1 MDEFADG
8 VSGTKSRGK
17 ESESPKSS
25 SAGVDGAPMSNS
37 VKSGGGKKNLLLRG
51 LAIDMVSDTFSPLG
65 SRRRRNK
72 DDHASEDRGK
82 SLETKSQ
89 GKKLDAKKI
98 SERKTS
104 KEAKDPPTSAADDD
118 IFKEHR
124 SFAEI
129 LFKRVI
135 EESVTAMDAYTILKK
150 RVKDLDFMDF
160 ENEYRKFFLKRQ
172 VLPEKEVSVQIV
184 DVLKHRSVRKS
195 VDERSPVQIVD
206 VLKHRSVRKSVDER
220 SQSEVLTSPKS
231 SVKQEIETLPSVCE
245 PNVLKDLQ
253 SLEIKLKSIMESKK
267 KV

>member
-1 MDEFADG
+1 MFFEQINFLDLLIAYNVEEFLRF
-8 VSGTKSRGK
+8 VIWFF
-17 ESESPKSS
+17 
-25 SAGVDGAPMSNS
+25 SNYIS
-37 VKSGGGKKNLLLRG
+37 TLQ
-51 LAIDMVSDTFSPLG
+51 
-65 SRRRRNK
+65 

-89 GKKLDAKKI
+89 GKKLEAKKI

-195 VDERSPVQIVD
+195 VDERS
-206 VLKHRSVRKSVDER
+206 
-220 SQSEVLTSPKS
+220 QSEVLTSPKS

-267 KV
+267 RFDSQEKAVLSNIKKLLDSA